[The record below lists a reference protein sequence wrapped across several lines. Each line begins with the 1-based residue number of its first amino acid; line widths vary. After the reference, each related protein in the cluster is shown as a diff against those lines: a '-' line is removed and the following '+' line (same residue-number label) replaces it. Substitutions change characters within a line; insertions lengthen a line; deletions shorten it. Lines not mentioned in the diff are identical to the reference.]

1 MVELYGY
8 LDMETRDWV
17 DGLFSNIFREMN
29 RPLEREVSAL
39 LHCTAAAA
47 ALLYSALLTWYSGEE
62 ARQVICR
69 VADAVVIPFELKC
82 NSS

>member
-39 LHCTAAAA
+39 LLLLL
-47 ALLYSALLTWYSGEE
+47 LLYSTPLTWYSGEE

>member
-29 RPLEREVSAL
+29 RPLEREVSVPPFPHL
-39 LHCTAAAA
+39 LRDT
-47 ALLYSALLTWYSGEE
+47 LT
-62 ARQVICR
+62 RQGWAGQDR
-69 VADAVVIPFELKC
+69 VVRSYVVSPTLW
-82 NSS
+82 

>member
-47 ALLYSALLTWYSGEE
+47 SAALLYSTH
-62 ARQVICR
+62 
-69 VADAVVIPFELKC
+69 VVFWRGG
-82 NSS
+82 

>member
-39 LHCTAAAA
+39 LHCCCFCCST
-47 ALLYSALLTWYSGEE
+47 LLTWYSGEE